1 MRARQF
7 FFRRFTCARTEA
19 ESVGNIYTE
28 QSLVNFSLAGLGTSK
43 NAKYDTAIQLY
54 NLERDSRK
62 TYTLEDIEKKFFAID
77 EKVSREA
84 AKAQIAQGNMA
95 HGQRRDRTHRNRNDR
110 GNRQPRRNGHNKTAD
125 ANAATDTN
133 KHANLTCY
141 NRGKKGHIVPDCPEK
156 KNGKFGSNS
165 RTAQGNAA
173 HATTDNTAHSPELVC
188 FAHHVDLL
196 IVRLPCRVG
205 PAPAVT
211 VDFYARQ
218 FCRTDV
224 FVSLAVQVDETTLS
238 WERER
243 AFQWGHLPEFY
254 AGDLEQLQEPLWTL
268 LHNHPFSDLDP
279 QSARIT
285 RSDHHARSVFL
296 EGIIPGLARGYN
308 IKPSYLLLCYRYWH
322 SLVKTYLEYRL
333 ENIEQGLNLP
343 VTVSYRHKTIF
354 LTFYPVTHYTPEIIT
369 RNRMEHIVH
378 PDDSDEE
385 WEQAFVAISKAETA
399 NAVRKKDPSIAE
411 IGDPCNL
418 NNYLPDSGATQHMTP
433 HLADLVDAVKGQ
445 NLGVEVAD
453 SHVIKCTTT
462 GKIKVRMLDDNGE
475 QLDVTLMDIMYVPG
489 LSQWLF
495 SIAKFAHHG
504 FHTMI
509 KKIATN

>member
-1 MRARQF
+1 M
-7 FFRRFTCARTEA
+7 
-19 ESVGNIYTE
+19 
-28 QSLVNFSLAGLGTSK
+28 
-43 NAKYDTAIQLY
+43 
-54 NLERDSRK
+54 
-62 TYTLEDIEKKFFAID
+62 
-77 EKVSREA
+77 
-84 AKAQIAQGNMA
+84 
-95 HGQRRDRTHRNRNDR
+95 
-110 GNRQPRRNGHNKTAD
+110 
-125 ANAATDTN
+125 
-133 KHANLTCY
+133 
-141 NRGKKGHIVPDCPEK
+141 
-156 KNGKFGSNS
+156 
-165 RTAQGNAA
+165 
-173 HATTDNTAHSPELVC
+173 
-188 FAHHVDLL
+188 
-196 IVRLPCRVG
+196 
-205 PAPAVT
+205 
-211 VDFYARQ
+211 
-218 FCRTDV
+218 
-224 FVSLAVQVDETTLS
+224 
-238 WERER
+238 
-243 AFQWGHLPEFY
+243 
-254 AGDLEQLQEPLWTL
+254 
-268 LHNHPFSDLDP
+268 
-279 QSARIT
+279 
-285 RSDHHARSVFL
+285 
-296 EGIIPGLARGYN
+296 
-308 IKPSYLLLCYRYWH
+308 
-322 SLVKTYLEYRL
+322 EYRL

-343 VTVSYRHKTIF
+343 GTVSYRHKTIF